1 MAYINEVVI
10 EAGHGAKNYW
20 KDLWKNR
27 ELLWILARR
36 DLSVRYK
43 QTAIGAAW
51 AVLRPLATMAV
62 MVFVFEMVGKFE
74 GDAGVPY
81 PLMVLAGITIWT
93 FFANTFTQISHSILL
108 NSNLVTKTYFPRLI
122 MPLSSVL
129 VGFIDFAVSLG
140 LYFIIA
146 LWKNHLPGLE
156 IIFLPLFVLLA
167 LLTSL
172 SFGLFFSVLN
182 VRFRDIAQLIPFL
195 VQIGFYACPIAYSA
209 SLVEASQDAWWYD
222 LYYLNPM
229 VSIINGFKWSL
240 LGDGSFFKVSSLYST
255 VGVIS
260 VMLLISVYYFRKEEN
275 SFVDY
280 I

>member
-1 MAYINEVVI
+1 MAHINEVVI

-51 AVLRPLATMAV
+51 ALIRPLATMAV

-129 VGFIDFAVSLG
+129 VGFIDFAISLA
-140 LYFIIA
+140 LYLLIS
-146 LWKNHLPGLE
+146 LYKNHLPGSE
-156 IIFLPLFVLLA
+156 VIFLPLFVLLMLFA
-167 LLTSL
+167 SL
-172 SFGLFFSVLN
+172 AFGLFFSVLN
-182 VRFRDIAQLIPFL
+182 VRFRDIAQLIPFM
-195 VQIGFYACPIAYSA
+195 VQIGFYVCPIAYS
-209 SLVEASQDAWWYD
+209 SSMVEKSQGAWWYD

-229 VSIINGFKWSL
+229 VSIIDGFKWCL
-240 LGDGSFFKVSSLYST
+240 LGNNAFFKVSSLYST
-255 VGVIS
+255 IGLIGV
-260 VMLLISVYYFRKEEN
+260 MMLISVYYFRKEEN